1 MKTFK
6 MLSVEVM
13 QDDGVLPFPL
23 YDGIIINQENSHR
36 LWVLELFIDAKHK
49 DIMEKWKAA
58 NAVLTARVVISYPG
72 NEPALFLV
80 SVEDWR
86 QIGDRI
92 SVLMKGRLK
101 RARSKYA
108 EHLLAELLDEGL
120 EGDEL
125 LERFETGMWDRPK
138 LKRDFTPDE
147 KMKM

>member
-13 QDDGVLPFPL
+13 QDEGVLPFPL

-36 LWVLELFIDAKHK
+36 LWVLELFIDAKYK
-49 DIMEKWKAA
+49 DVMENWKAEKT
-58 NAVLTARVVISYPG
+58 VLTVRVVISYPG
-72 NEPALFLV
+72 NEPASFIV

-108 EHLLAELLDEGL
+108 EHLLEELLDEGL
-120 EGDEL
+120 AGDAL

-138 LKRDFTPDE
+138 LKRDFIADE
-147 KMKM
+147 KPKM

>member
-6 MLSVEVM
+6 MLSVEVV

-36 LWVLELFIDAKHK
+36 LWVLELFIDEKYK
-49 DIMEKWKAA
+49 DIMEQWKVEKK
-58 NAVLTARVVISYPG
+58 VLTARVVISYPG
-72 NEPALFLV
+72 NEPASFIV
-80 SVEDWR
+80 AVEDWR

-108 EHLLAELLDEGL
+108 EHLLEELLEDGF

-125 LERFETGMWDRPK
+125 LEQFETGMWDRPK
-138 LKRDFTPDE
+138 LRRDQIPSED
-147 KMKM
+147 